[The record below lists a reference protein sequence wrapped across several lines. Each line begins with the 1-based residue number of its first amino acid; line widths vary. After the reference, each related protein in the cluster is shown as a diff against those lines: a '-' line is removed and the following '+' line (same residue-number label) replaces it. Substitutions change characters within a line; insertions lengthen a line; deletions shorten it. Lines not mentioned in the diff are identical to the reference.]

1 MVVIFLTIILGSMI
15 LYNQPTDD
23 IFYHTGDWIF
33 IIIMLAPILMIE
45 YEIYSICVYGF
56 FEEKNKIK
64 TFLKSL
70 SLVMALLFCGL
81 FVLSYYYI
89 TTNKIQT
96 VFIVVFLLYVL
107 SKILLLVFKGKTQ
120 NSENH

>member
-1 MVVIFLTIILGSMI
+1 MI

-33 IIIMLAPILMIE
+33 IIIILAPILMIE

-70 SLVMALLFCGL
+70 SLVIALLFCGL
-81 FVLSYYYI
+81 FVFSYFFI
-89 TTNKIQT
+89 TTNKIQI

-107 SKILLLVFKGKTQ
+107 LKILLLCFKGKTQ
-120 NSENH
+120 NSENY